1 MKRSGSDFRARQ
13 FLLTLIRAAAADI
26 QNKFA
31 ARSGAASQ
39 QESSRMAG
47 HRFEIGECVAYLEK
61 RFPNGVRRTELVVVE
76 RLAGIGEP
84 QYRLRPA
91 NGVALCVLA
100 ESKLGPTASAEEAG
114 RRLDASLPA
123 PRGSGSPW
131 SA

>member
-1 MKRSGSDFRARQ
+1 
-13 FLLTLIRAAAADI
+13 
-26 QNKFA
+26 
-31 ARSGAASQ
+31 
-39 QESSRMAG
+39 MAG

-91 NGVALCVLA
+91 DGVALRVLA

-114 RRLDASLPA
+114 RRPAAGPPA
-123 PRGSGSPW
+123 PGGGGRPRAAWGRGGGRAPDRPGP
-131 SA
+131 A

>member
-1 MKRSGSDFRARQ
+1 MPPPLKSGTDLPREAAPHHDR
-13 FLLTLIRAAAADI
+13 RAA
-26 QNKFA
+26 
-31 ARSGAASQ
+31 
-39 QESSRMAG
+39 AG

-91 NGVALCVLA
+91 DGVALCVLA

-123 PRGSGSPW
+123 PSGSGSPW

>member
-1 MKRSGSDFRARQ
+1 
-13 FLLTLIRAAAADI
+13 
-26 QNKFA
+26 
-31 ARSGAASQ
+31 
-39 QESSRMAG
+39 MAG

-76 RLAGIGEP
+76 RLAGSGEP

-91 NGVALCVLA
+91 DGVALCVLA

-114 RRLDASLPA
+114 RRLDASLLA
-123 PRGSGSPW
+123 PGRSGSPW

>member
-1 MKRSGSDFRARQ
+1 
-13 FLLTLIRAAAADI
+13 
-26 QNKFA
+26 
-31 ARSGAASQ
+31 
-39 QESSRMAG
+39 MAG
-47 HRFEIGECVAYLEK
+47 HPSRSASAS
-61 RFPNGVRRTELVVVE
+61 RTWRSASRTGCGAPSSWSVE

-91 NGVALCVLA
+91 DGVALCVLA

-123 PRGSGSPW
+123 PGGSGSPW